1 MGDETTS
8 DDSITVL
15 DPNDNLEFWRYIHEF
30 NRNENT
36 HQGLLRF
43 LEKFFT
49 DYNVNEIKVDD
60 LQEITVKIR
69 DRLVNLANNIF
80 SFIEAN
86 GEFIKPEAMSLLEQ
100 INRTLKQMPQMK
112 IFKVGK
118 IREVGQNG
126 LIETDG
132 EEDSNQINDNDTDDA
147 INIDNRIQADK
158 ILRALSSHIKS
169 EKSCLVDILGN
180 DNGDSDNKENI
191 LKQIKLLVGNK
202 MTKYDIQKALNYF
215 IQKKI

>member
-1 MGDETTS
+1 LNYENTS

-132 EEDSNQINDNDTDDA
+132 EEDSN
-147 INIDNRIQADK
+147 
-158 ILRALSSHIKS
+158 
-169 EKSCLVDILGN
+169 
-180 DNGDSDNKENI
+180 
-191 LKQIKLLVGNK
+191 
-202 MTKYDIQKALNYF
+202 
-215 IQKKI
+215 

>member
-1 MGDETTS
+1 MNYENTS

-132 EEDSNQINDNDTDDA
+132 EEDSN
-147 INIDNRIQADK
+147 
-158 ILRALSSHIKS
+158 
-169 EKSCLVDILGN
+169 
-180 DNGDSDNKENI
+180 
-191 LKQIKLLVGNK
+191 
-202 MTKYDIQKALNYF
+202 
-215 IQKKI
+215 

>member
-1 MGDETTS
+1 LGDETTS

-215 IQKKI
+215 IQKKM

>member
-1 MGDETTS
+1 M
-8 DDSITVL
+8 
-15 DPNDNLEFWRYIHEF
+15 
-30 NRNENT
+30 
-36 HQGLLRF
+36 LRF